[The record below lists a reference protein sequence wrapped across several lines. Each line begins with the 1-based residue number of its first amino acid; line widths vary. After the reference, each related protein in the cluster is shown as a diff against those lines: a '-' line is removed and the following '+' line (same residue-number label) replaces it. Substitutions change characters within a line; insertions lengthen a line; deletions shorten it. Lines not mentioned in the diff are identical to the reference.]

1 MSNLPGKITDTY
13 FSKEEQHTYSRFF
26 KLLLRFLLVTFG
38 GAAFIQIAGSFS
50 LFYFGEFTD
59 LVCAILYATTIFTC
73 ILTGKSKPSSSKGD
87 PSAEK

>member
-38 GAAFIQIAGSFS
+38 GA
-50 LFYFGEFTD
+50 LD
-59 LVCAILYATTIFTC
+59 LVLR
-73 ILTGKSKPSSSKGD
+73 
-87 PSAEK
+87 